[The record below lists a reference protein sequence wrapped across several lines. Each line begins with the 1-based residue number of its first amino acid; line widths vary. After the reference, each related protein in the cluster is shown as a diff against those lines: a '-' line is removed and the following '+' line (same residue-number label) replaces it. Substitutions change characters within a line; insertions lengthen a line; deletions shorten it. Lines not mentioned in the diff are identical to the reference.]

1 MWKTILTIASILII
15 GMIMFNMFTKKSNDI
30 DVSIDEFKE
39 KYAEDAGVVIDV
51 RSQQEYDEGHLAK
64 TDMQLDLMNGE
75 FEDSLDELEKDKTY
89 YLYCR
94 TGNRS
99 GQAARIMKSEGFE
112 KVYNIG
118 GFDDL
123 ARAGFEAE

>member
-1 MWKTILTIASILII
+1 
-15 GMIMFNMFTKKSNDI
+15 MFNMFTKKSNDI

-123 ARAGFEAE
+123 ARAGFETE